1 MLPDGRKDAKGS
13 VERSA
18 PVLRGRHFS
27 GASLITLIGM
37 EFDVEKRQAIAR
49 RASLQGGCMS
59 AEPRRAN
66 EMRITLQVGTTLRIK
81 NTGDVVV
88 DNPELELATDE
99 QAADAVLI
107 YSHDPESGDHIL
119 RLVEPVALRAQQAR
133 RRGA

>member
-1 MLPDGRKDAKGS
+1 
-13 VERSA
+13 
-18 PVLRGRHFS
+18 
-27 GASLITLIGM
+27 
-37 EFDVEKRQAIAR
+37 
-49 RASLQGGCMS
+49 MS